1 MTDRIQDVLRLLRN
15 MRPTAKEMIKIKI
28 LMAAHGKWQTRKEI
42 RDKAN
47 MTPKKSIRFHEYIA
61 QGLLEKQW
69 QRVKGKNGSHQRNN
83 YKTTKKGVEYLSKL
97 MK

>member
-1 MTDRIQDVLRLLRN
+1 MSDRIQDVLRLLRN
-15 MRPTAKEMIKIKI
+15 MRPTAKEMVKVKI
-28 LMAAHGKWQTRKEI
+28 LMAAHGMWQTRKQI

-47 MTPKKSIRFHEYIA
+47 MPPKKSIRFAEYIA

-69 QRVKGKNGSHQRNN
+69 QKVRKGDDSWMRNN